1 MHYEGNGTFVPVEIN
16 NPTAV
21 TVVVQPRQILCEL
34 QQVQLEDKSNSH
46 EIELDD
52 ESFIS
57 QFDLSTTSLS
67 EEQRSQ
73 VRSLLREYRDIFSE
87 GEFDIG
93 HTDAIKHKIDL
104 LVEELVPVGPLF
116 KELVQPIILTKSDCI
131 LC

>member
-1 MHYEGNGTFVPVEIN
+1 M
-16 NPTAV
+16 

-34 QQVQLEDKSNSH
+34 QKVQLEDKSNSH

-57 QFDLSTTSLS
+57 QVDLSTTSLS

-73 VRSLLREYRDIFSE
+73 VRSLVREYRYIFSE

-104 LVEELVPVGPLF
+104 LVEELVPV
-116 KELVQPIILTKSDCI
+116 
-131 LC
+131 